1 MSLVEVY
8 LGLGSNTD
16 RNKNLCAGLDALQAL
31 FGQLD
36 CSPVFE
42 SEAVGIRS
50 ACFYN
55 MVVRIKTTM
64 PLLELV
70 RQLKHIERLNGRFAA
85 ARKSLSLDID
95 VLLYGQQAG
104 VFDGVC
110 LPRAEVLKNAFVLW
124 PLAILAPEH
133 LHPVAQRSFFELWQ
147 AAQIEQKLWPVAFH
161 WQGQQLTPQT
171 MVKSSVV

>member
-16 RNKNLCAGLDALQAL
+16 RNKHLCAGLDALQAL

-55 MVVRIKTTM
+55 MVVRIKTAM

-70 RQLKHIERLNGRFAA
+70 RQLKHIESLNGRYAA
-85 ARKSLSLDID
+85 PRKSLTLDID
-95 VLLYGQQAG
+95 VLLYGQQTG

-110 LPRAEVLKNAFVLW
+110 LPRAEVLKNAFVL
-124 PLAILAPEH
+124 
-133 LHPVAQRSFFELWQ
+133 
-147 AAQIEQKLWPVAFH
+147 
-161 WQGQQLTPQT
+161 
-171 MVKSSVV
+171 